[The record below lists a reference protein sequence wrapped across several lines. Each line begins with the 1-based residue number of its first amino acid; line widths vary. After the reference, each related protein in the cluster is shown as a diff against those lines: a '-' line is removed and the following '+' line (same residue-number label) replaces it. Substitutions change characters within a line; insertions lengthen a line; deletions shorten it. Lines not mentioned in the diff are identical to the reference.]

1 MNSNKDYYGVLG
13 VLPSIEE
20 APLKAVYI
28 SLLKKYHPDVF
39 KGTQKDADRITK
51 ELNEAYEILGD
62 PVKRSEYD
70 NLRKSQA
77 AHEDFDNSGLD
88 NDDSISVP
96 SDVSSVEEIPNK
108 EMSAGAAYTSMV
120 LFCLLVSCACSYAAY
135 LGYFSESNTY
145 VRITYYV
152 VYIFSVIL
160 MMGSFVNA
168 LEAYEYSF
176 WKSGTTYGSQLVMIS
191 LIMILFFNPNGGPI
205 AWVESQIVLATFAS
219 VVSVICLLLNIGK
232 TNLIFGLMLTFVQV
246 FFIIPFALVTFVM
259 ASALIDMFKK
269 QKKTNVL

>member
-120 LFCLLVSCACSYAAY
+120 LFCLLV
-135 LGYFSESNTY
+135 
-145 VRITYYV
+145 
-152 VYIFSVIL
+152 
-160 MMGSFVNA
+160 
-168 LEAYEYSF
+168 
-176 WKSGTTYGSQLVMIS
+176 
-191 LIMILFFNPNGGPI
+191 
-205 AWVESQIVLATFAS
+205 
-219 VVSVICLLLNIGK
+219 
-232 TNLIFGLMLTFVQV
+232 
-246 FFIIPFALVTFVM
+246 
-259 ASALIDMFKK
+259 
-269 QKKTNVL
+269 